1 MAVKNNIQPKKK
13 NNKRKKIIW
22 SVTGFATI
30 LVIVGSYLLYQYII
44 DGLPSLEQLEN
55 PKQSLATNVYS
66 SDDVLIGQFFIENRI
81 ETNMD
86 SLPKHLID
94 ALIYTED
101 RKFYDHWGVDLD
113 RFAKAM
119 VKNLLSL
126 SLSEGASTLTQQ
138 LSKNLFELKNVRES
152 PFDKGVRKLREW
164 ITAVNIEKA
173 YTKEEILEMYL
184 NVSYFGNRAYGIE
197 MASRVY
203 FDKPAKNLSIE
214 EGAVLIAMLK
224 SWVYYNPFR
233 RMENSLRRRNLVMYS
248 MKEGGVISQAEY
260 DSLKQTEI
268 IVSKTRPSKNFT
280 STTAP
285 HYVEYIRQQ
294 LEELSV
300 DYGFNIYEDG
310 LTVYT
315 SLDTRMQD
323 YAASAVIE
331 HLENF
336 QKTFDGSWTWEEKE
350 DLLDEYINKAI
361 SNSKEYKTAPDK
373 VAKTALYD
381 SLKNNEA
388 FVDSIKKHRTRIEA
402 GFVALDVKTGEI
414 RAMVGG
420 RDQDFQY
427 GLNHVTQ
434 IKRQPGSAFKA
445 VIYTTAME
453 NGLYP
458 AYPILNQPFVIGE
471 GDKAWAP
478 RNFDRTTSGFM
489 TLREA
494 LLDSK
499 NLPTARLIVED
510 HIKLWQVGQVAE
522 KMGIKTRLH
531 LYKSIALG
539 ASEVTPLEMTSVY
552 ATLANH
558 GIYTEPV
565 SIIKIEDK
573 NGVLIENFSP
583 VSREAISEESAY
595 LVTDM
600 LKTVIDG
607 GTGLRARVQHNFY
620 RPAAGKT
627 GTTDDYVDAWFLGYT
642 PQIAAGAWVGFDDP
656 RIKFTGSYGQGSRA
670 ALPIWAVF
678 MRNAH
683 DSLDLPVKT
692 FDLPESGNIATVDFC
707 KESIYELGSPRLAS
721 SDCKSGVVRDIIKL
735 EDIPPLFN
743 AEKDTTAI
751 LFAKYWTVDS
761 TSHEMLEII
770 DSLETTD
777 SLMTQKVLN

>member
-1 MAVKNNIQPKKK
+1 MAKPNVPVKRK
-13 NNKRKKIIW
+13 NNKRKKIIL
-22 SVTGFATI
+22 SVISSLAVI
-30 LVIVGSYLLYQYII
+30 IIVGAYFLYQYIL

-101 RKFYDHWGVDLD
+101 RKFYEHWGVDLD

-119 VKNLLSL
+119 VKNLFSL

-138 LSKNLFELKNVRES
+138 LSKNLFELKNVSES
-152 PFDKGVRKLREW
+152 PFDKAIRKMREW
-164 ITAVNIEKA
+164 ITAVNIEKS

-203 FDKPAKNLSIE
+203 FDKQAKDLSIE
-214 EGAVLIAMLK
+214 ESAVLVAMLK

-233 RMENSLRRRNLVMYS
+233 RPENSLRRRNLVMYS
-248 MKEGGVISQAEY
+248 MKEGGVLSQTVY

-268 IVSKTRPSKNFT
+268 IVSKAKLSKNFT

-310 LTVYT
+310 LTIYT
-315 SLDTRMQD
+315 SLDTRMQE
-323 YAASAVIE
+323 YAADAVIN
-331 HLENF
+331 HLDSF
-336 QKTFDGSWTWEEKE
+336 QKTVDSNWKWEEHE
-350 DLLDEYINKAI
+350 DLLKEYIDKAIKNHDEYRAAATR
-361 SNSKEYKTAPDK
+361 ELKTEIYTRLKDDK
-373 VAKTALYD
+373 
-381 SLKNNEA
+381 N
-388 FVDSIKKHRTRIEA
+388 FIDSIKIINQQIEA

-420 RDQDFQY
+420 RDQEFQY

-445 VIYTTAME
+445 IIYTVAME

-471 GDKAWAP
+471 GDKAWSP
-478 RNFDRTTSGFM
+478 QNFDRTTSGFM

-499 NLPTARLIVED
+499 NLPTARLLIED
-510 HIKLWQVGQVAE
+510 HIALWQVGQVAA
-522 KMGIKTRLH
+522 KMGIKTKLN
-531 LYKSIALG
+531 LYNSISLG
-539 ASEVTPLEMTSVY
+539 ASEVTPLELTSAY

-558 GIYTEPV
+558 GIYSAPV

-583 VSREAISEESAY
+583 SSHEAVSEETAY
-595 LVTDM
+595 LITDM
-600 LKTVIDG
+600 LRTVVDA
-607 GTGLRARVQHNFY
+607 GTGLRARVQYNFY
-620 RPAAGKT
+620 RQAAGKT
-627 GTTDDYVDAWFLGYT
+627 GTTDDYADAWFLGYT
-642 PQIAAGAWVGFDDP
+642 PQIAAGAWVGFDDR
-656 RIKFTGSYGQGSRA
+656 RIMFTGSYGQGSRA
-670 ALPIWAVF
+670 ALPIWAEF
-678 MRNAH
+678 MRSAH
-683 DSLDLPVKT
+683 DSLDLPKMT
-692 FDLPESGNIATVDFC
+692 FELPESGNIATVDFC
-707 KESIYELGSPRLAS
+707 KESIYELGNPKLAS
-721 SDCKSGVVRDIIKL
+721 GDCKSGVVRDIINLK
-735 EDIPPLFN
+735 DIPPLFN
-743 AEKDTTAI
+743 AKKDTSAI

-770 DSLETTD
+770 DSLEVKD
-777 SLMTQKVLN
+777 SLLTEDVLN

>member
-1 MAVKNNIQPKKK
+1 MAKPNTPVKRK
-13 NNKRKKIIW
+13 NNKRKKIIL
-22 SVTGFATI
+22 S
-30 LVIVGSYLLYQYII
+30 IVSSLAIIIIIGAYFLYQYIL

-101 RKFYDHWGVDLD
+101 RKFYEHWGVDLD

-119 VKNLLSL
+119 VKNLFSL

-138 LSKNLFELKNVRES
+138 LSKNLFELKNVSES
-152 PFDKGVRKLREW
+152 PFDKAIRKMREW
-164 ITAVNIEKA
+164 ITAVNIEKS

-203 FDKPAKNLSIE
+203 FDKQAKDLSIE
-214 EGAVLIAMLK
+214 ESAVLVAMLK

-233 RMENSLRRRNLVMYS
+233 RLENSMRRRNLVMYS
-248 MKEGGVISQAEY
+248 MKDGGTITQAEY

-268 IVSKTRPSKNFT
+268 VVSKAKLSKNFT

-310 LTVYT
+310 LTIYT
-315 SLDTRMQD
+315 SLDTRMQE
-323 YAASAVIE
+323 YAAEAVIN
-331 HLENF
+331 HLESF
-336 QKTFDGSWTWEEKE
+336 QKTFDSNWKWEEYE
-350 DLLDEYINKAI
+350 DLLNEYVDKAI
-361 SNSKEYKTAPDK
+361 KNHNEYRAAETKELKTEIY
-373 VAKTALYD
+373 TR
-381 SLKNNEA
+381 LKNDQT
-388 FVDSIKKHRTRIEA
+388 FVDSIKIINQQIEA

-420 RDQDFQY
+420 RNQEFQY
-427 GLNHVTQ
+427 GLNHATQ
-434 IKRQPGSAFKA
+434 IWRQPGSAFKA
-445 VIYTTAME
+445 IIYTVAME

-458 AYPILNQPFVIGE
+458 AYPVLNQPFIIGE
-471 GDKAWAP
+471 GDKAWSP
-478 RNFDRTTSGFM
+478 QNFDRSTSGFM

-499 NLPTARLIVED
+499 NLPTARLVIED
-510 HIKLWQVGQVAE
+510 HIKLWQVGQVAA
-522 KMGIKTRLH
+522 KMGIKTKLN
-531 LYKSIALG
+531 LYNSIALG
-539 ASEVTPLEMTSVY
+539 ASEVTPLEMTSAY
-552 ATLANH
+552 STLANH
-558 GIYTEPV
+558 GIYSAPV
-565 SIIKIEDK
+565 SIVKIEDK

-583 VSREAISEESAY
+583 SSHEAVSEETAY
-595 LVTDM
+595 LITDM
-600 LKTVIDG
+600 LRTVVDG
-607 GTGLRARVQHNFY
+607 GTGLRARVQYNFY
-620 RPAAGKT
+620 REAAGKT
-627 GTTDDYVDAWFLGYT
+627 GTTDDYADAWFLGYT
-642 PQIAAGAWVGFDDP
+642 PQIAAGAWVGFDDR

-670 ALPIWAVF
+670 ALPIWAEF

-683 DSLDLPVKT
+683 DSLNLPKMT
-692 FDLPESGNIATVDFC
+692 FELPKSGNIATVDFC
-707 KESIYELGSPRLAS
+707 KESIYELGNPKLAS
-721 SDCKSGVVRDIIKL
+721 GDCRTGVVRDIINLK
-735 EDIPPLFN
+735 DIPPLFN
-743 AEKDTTAI
+743 AKKDTSAI

-770 DSLETTD
+770 DSLEVND
-777 SLMTQKVLN
+777 SLVTEDALN